1 MIKLENVLEIIKI
14 AITNNEKCNTCIF
27 RGKCFFAYS
36 CLSSDYSYYIRE
48 GDCK

>member
-14 AITNNEKCNTCIF
+14 AMTNNEKCNTCIF
-27 RGKCFFAYS
+27 RGK

>member
-14 AITNNEKCNTCIF
+14 AMTNNEKCNTCIF

-36 CLSSDYSYYIRE
+36 CLSSDYSYYIR
-48 GDCK
+48 